1 VRKSEIPLAKL
12 ESIPGIGPSLARDL
26 RSLGIDR
33 PTQLKGRSPERL
45 YMALCAKSGTHQDRC
60 VLYAFRCAV
69 YYADNT
75 KHDPEL
81 LKWWNWM
88 DEKMPSVQGRTRGSR

>member
-1 VRKSEIPLAKL
+1 MPRDELQI
-12 ESIPGIGPSLARDL
+12 IPGVGPSISQDL
-26 RSLGIDR
+26 RELGYDSVTSLTD
-33 PTQLKGRSPERL
+33 QDPELMYSRL
-45 YMALCAKSGTHQDRC
+45 CDMHGYQDRC

-75 KHDPEL
+75 KHVPEL

-88 DEKMPSVQGRTRGSR
+88 DEKMPSVQGRTHGSR